1 MLFIFAREAA
11 GALDARHSLRP
22 LVEGICKTR
31 ARPAPREYLCLLGC
45 LKFKSALNDGFPRGG
60 WPERS
65 WSMIAT
71 VIPICIAVAKV
82 ELSKRSIGGIAG
94 IRNTIFRSR
103 SLI

>member
-1 MLFIFAREAA
+1 
-11 GALDARHSLRP
+11 
-22 LVEGICKTR
+22 
-31 ARPAPREYLCLLGC
+31 
-45 LKFKSALNDGFPRGG
+45 
-60 WPERS
+60 
-65 WSMIAT
+65 MIAT